1 MDRLGVL
8 AELER
13 LMEAGKVGGDGFRL
27 FLLLLVNYDCG
38 RQRGEISR
46 LAVHV
51 ALGKGVT
58 RHGLDRA
65 CRGLA
70 AVGLL
75 EPLSPFPEAGR
86 DEESVMVY
94 VIPPLAKV
102 PG

>member
-13 LMEAGKVGGDGFRL
+13 LMEAGKVGSEEFRL
-27 FLLLLVNYDCG
+27 FLLLLVNYDRG

-46 LAVHV
+46 LAAHT
-51 ALGKGVT
+51 AMGKGVT

-70 AVGLL
+70 ALGLL
-75 EPLSPFPEAGR
+75 ELLPPFPEPGR
-86 DEESVMVY
+86 EEESVMVY
-94 VIPPLAKV
+94 VIPPLAKAR
-102 PG
+102 G